1 MVPSP
6 HPTCGCPRGKS
17 WNRRHRRS
25 YVFHRHRCTRLCCY
39 ALQRCQRIQ
48 LSCFRT
54 QRCRTGIEKWTTNQ
68 LKARHFDGKNLAFVE
83 LMLGFL
89 MKCPVPWGFCKK
101 RTEGSYDGSRSGS
114 HGRSSFQQELWR
126 ISIHTKKGTRYHKP
140 QTCSLSQDK
149 RLFSSRLWWLFYYFK
164 CFSICWKIME
174 DLNFS
179 CHFQKLPNLTAF
191 PLQTKT
197 PPFSTPA
204 MGSTSFSH
212 IHLQIKSHS
221 KHVIRRSRSKKNIGI
236 RIRKC
241 MSACG
246 SHGRTLCVQATSC
259 VCVCVCVAI

>member
-1 MVPSP
+1 
-6 HPTCGCPRGKS
+6 
-17 WNRRHRRS
+17 
-25 YVFHRHRCTRLCCY
+25 
-39 ALQRCQRIQ
+39 
-48 LSCFRT
+48 
-54 QRCRTGIEKWTTNQ
+54 
-68 LKARHFDGKNLAFVE
+68 
-83 LMLGFL
+83 
-89 MKCPVPWGFCKK
+89 
-101 RTEGSYDGSRSGS
+101 
-114 HGRSSFQQELWR
+114 
-126 ISIHTKKGTRYHKP
+126 
-140 QTCSLSQDK
+140 
-149 RLFSSRLWWLFYYFK
+149 
-164 CFSICWKIME
+164 ME

-221 KHVIRRSRSKKNIGI
+221 KHVIRRSRSKKDIGI

-259 VCVCVCVAI
+259 VCVCGNIVALCNPCLWAAPGGFIDGQTERVPKIAKLSFCGRIRWETGYHWSGLVCIENGIGGIGLSPCHFRFAHCSRSTGRP